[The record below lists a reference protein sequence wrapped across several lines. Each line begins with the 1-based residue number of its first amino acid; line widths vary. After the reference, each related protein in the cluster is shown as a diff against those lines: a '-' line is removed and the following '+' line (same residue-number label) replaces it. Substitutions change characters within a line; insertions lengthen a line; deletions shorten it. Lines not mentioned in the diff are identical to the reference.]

1 VAQNLA
7 EAFMQSRVVFLMGEN
22 ELLLEGLRRIL
33 VEAGF
38 CDAATVTR
46 LDDMF
51 TIVLSE
57 ERSVVLIVQVGEDDA
72 TILDKVQRLKKQR
85 PSVRIFLLADRSE
98 LDDDKVVAAF
108 RSGVNG
114 YCMKPTCDNLLRSLE
129 LVMDGEAILPA
140 TTLSHLLRRD
150 GVVVACEIEK
160 PPVAHITPITVEPA
174 GVHSPRLSAQEQC
187 ILRCLIEGDSNKV
200 IARKHDIT
208 EATVKVHVKAI
219 LRKIRL
225 NNRTQAAIWGI
236 HNSAFINATAKVVE
250 RPAVRMLSQPS

>member
-1 VAQNLA
+1 
-7 EAFMQSRVVFLMGEN
+7 MQSRVVFLMGEN
-22 ELLLEGLRRIL
+22 DLLLEGLRRIL
-33 VEAGF
+33 IDSSF
-38 CDAATVTR
+38 CDEATVTR
-46 LDDMF
+46 IDDMF

-57 ERSVVLIVQVGEDDA
+57 ERPIVLIMTVGENH
-72 TILDKVQRLKKQR
+72 TKILDQVQQLKKQR
-85 PSVRIFLLADRSE
+85 ASVRIFLLADHSH
-98 LDDDKVVAAF
+98 LDDEKIVSAF

-114 YCMKPTCDNLLRSLE
+114 YCLKPTCDNLLRSLE

-150 GVVVACEIEK
+150 GVVVTCEVDK
-160 PPVAHITPITVEPA
+160 VPPPVHMASITVETP
-174 GVHSPRLSAQEQC
+174 GIHSPRLSAQEQC

-236 HNSAFINATAKVVE
+236 HNSAFMTAPPKSVE
-250 RPAVRMLSQPS
+250 RPTVRLLSQPS

>member
-1 VAQNLA
+1 
-7 EAFMQSRVVFLMGEN
+7 MQSRVVYLMGEN

-33 VEAGF
+33 IEASF
-38 CDAATVTR
+38 CDAATITR
-46 LDDMF
+46 IDDMVPV
-51 TIVLSE
+51 VLGE
-57 ERSVVLIVQVGEDDA
+57 ERPVVLIISLGENHA
-72 TILDKVQRLKKQR
+72 TILDRVQQLKKQQ
-85 PSVRIFLLADRSE
+85 PTVRVFLLADHNQ
-98 LDDDKVVAAF
+98 LDDDKIVAAF

-114 YCMKPTCDNLLRSLE
+114 YCLKPTCENLLRSLE

-140 TTLSHLLRRD
+140 TTLSHLLRKD
-150 GVVVACEIEK
+150 GFLVTCEVDK
-160 PPVAHITPITVEPA
+160 PAPAHLAPIAVEPQA
-174 GVHSPRLSAQEQC
+174 IHSPRLSGQEQC

-236 HNSAFINATAKVVE
+236 HNSAFMNAPPKSVE
-250 RPAVRMLSQPS
+250 RPTVRLLSP